1 MRRAVP
7 AVLVGLGLVLLLSYV
22 AYTQRIV
29 TRLRAE
35 AQRDGRM
42 YARVYS
48 ALAAPGLE
56 SQNAALLD
64 LAGHIR
70 ESGVP
75 VVLTDTMGR
84 VTAAA
89 NLPFTAAL
97 DDPRV
102 VAYATQLDGQN
113 RSVAEPGV
121 GTVHFGNT
129 PLVDGLRVIPLLQ
142 VATAGVLLLASAFV
156 LLTRSRA
163 ERERVW
169 AGMAREA
176 AHQLGTPLSSLG
188 GWVELLE
195 ERADTPSAASVAG
208 HMRGDLDRLE
218 RVASRFERIGRP
230 PRREP
235 VDVAA
240 LADRLVEYY
249 RARVPTLAHTVRIAL
264 DRPATA
270 LNVSA
275 DPVLLEWALE
285 AFVKNAVDALAG
297 RGGTVVVTVTS
308 EAERGV
314 RIRVSDDG
322 PGIPRE
328 LRSRIFDAGFTTK
341 SGGWGLGLALA
352 RRIIEENH
360 HGQVHLVGAERGA
373 TFDVILS

>member
-7 AVLVGLGLVLLLSYV
+7 ALLIGLGLVLLLSYV

-48 ALAAPGLE
+48 ALAAPEPE
-56 SQNAALLD
+56 SQSAALLD

-70 ESGVP
+70 DSGVP
-75 VVLTDTMGR
+75 VVLTDTTGR
-84 VTAAA
+84 VTAAV
-89 NLPFTAAL
+89 NLPFKAPL
-97 DDPRV
+97 DDIRV
-102 VAYATQLDGQN
+102 AAYVTQLDGQN
-113 RSVAEPGV
+113 PPVAEPEV

-129 PLVDGLRVIPLLQ
+129 PLVEGLRVIPLLQ
-142 VATAGVLLLASAFV
+142 VATAGVLVLAGAYV
-156 LLTRSRA
+156 LVTRSRA
-163 ERERVW
+163 ERERIW

-195 ERADTPSAASVAG
+195 EHGENATAASVAA
-208 HMRGDLDRLE
+208 HVRGDLERLE

-230 PRREP
+230 PRLED
-235 VDVAA
+235 VDVAG
-240 LADRLVEYY
+240 LVERLAHYY
-249 RARVPTLAHTVRIAL
+249 RARVPTLAHTVHIVL
-264 DRPATA
+264 DRPMGS
-270 LNVSA
+270 LLVSA
-275 DPVLLEWALE
+275 DPVLIEWALE
-285 AFVKNAVDALAG
+285 AFVKNAVDALGG
-297 RGGTVVVTVTS
+297 RGGTVCIAVMS

-314 RIRVSDDG
+314 RLRVSDDG

-360 HGQVHLVGAERGA
+360 RGRVQLVPTERGA
-373 TFDVILS
+373 TFDVSLS